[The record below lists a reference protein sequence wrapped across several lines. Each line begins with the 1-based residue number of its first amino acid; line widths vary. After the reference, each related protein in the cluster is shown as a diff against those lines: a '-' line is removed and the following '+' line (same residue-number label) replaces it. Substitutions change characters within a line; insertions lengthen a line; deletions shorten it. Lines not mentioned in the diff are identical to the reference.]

1 MDNVSIKSLLDDP
14 TQFKT
19 HPDHPTYKINR
30 HGEVYVEETADPVV
44 VHKDCRVVLRD
55 KDNKLKKKR
64 IDVLVCQVFYKKYYK
79 RGMKIVYN
87 KNDGYMPDWDGSDNN
102 RMTKLLNNEPCYLIK
117 PKLNYKGELYLNFT
131 PPFPTD
137 SDIKALVQNRLTCA
151 VELFTDTEKAEN
163 SLGEDD
169 DVWYFRTNKG
179 KGDIGDDAEAL
190 DHILMAKMYYILYK
204 LEELEM
210 GGVEPSLL
218 KDKFFSFD
226 FEDKTDE
233 WMEQLKPQEKPV
245 NTVVKKEETE
255 EEKADT
261 LRILQDRETQK
272 KREWQRQQDQEDE
285 KFRIKKLQTD
295 MAEAEM
301 RRIEAQ
307 AHSSIVRNFNATWGA
322 ECGYFIN
329 SYNDLMTGIN
339 RHTSWQKKR
348 RAEISKEELRKE
360 KAEKRE
366 KARIRKAQLKI
377 EYQKKLMEM
386 K

>member
-1 MDNVSIKSLLDDP
+1 
-14 TQFKT
+14 
-19 HPDHPTYKINR
+19 
-30 HGEVYVEETADPVV
+30 
-44 VHKDCRVVLRD
+44 
-55 KDNKLKKKR
+55 
-64 IDVLVCQVFYKKYYK
+64 
-79 RGMKIVYN
+79 
-87 KNDGYMPDWDGSDNN
+87 
-102 RMTKLLNNEPCYLIK
+102 
-117 PKLNYKGELYLNFT
+117 
-131 PPFPTD
+131 
-137 SDIKALVQNRLTCA
+137 
-151 VELFTDTEKAEN
+151 
-163 SLGEDD
+163 
-169 DVWYFRTNKG
+169 
-179 KGDIGDDAEAL
+179 
-190 DHILMAKMYYILYK
+190 
-204 LEELEM
+204 
-210 GGVEPSLL
+210 L